1 MKKITFGKI
10 SSNFAENSV
19 HIKATGTIGVFGPPK
34 AIETIEEDD
43 DRQKVKEVM
52 GISSFGK
59 KAKTFDIQEMI
70 AQVKATA
77 KELAPNKPLD
87 DSDKTE
93 DEDGSTDDEDGSTD
107 DDDFIGP
114 PVPET
119 LNNIADRNKESDD
132 DDVEEHVESSEFFM
146 PIANETEMVHGTK
159 AVTAISVDP
168 SGARLAS
175 GKCRFYVELLSDFL

>member
-10 SSNFAENSV
+10 SSNFAEKSV
-19 HIKATGTIGVFGPPK
+19 NIKASGTIGVFGPPK
-34 AIETIEEDD
+34 AIENIEDD
-43 DRQKVKEVM
+43 GEGQKVQEVM
-52 GISSFGK
+52 GISNFGK

-77 KELAPNKPLD
+77 KELAPIKEPED
-87 DSDKTE
+87 ADKTDE
-93 DEDGSTDDEDGSTD
+93 EDGNSDD

-114 PVPET
+114 PIPET
-119 LNNIADRNKESDD
+119 LISSTNKPNKGSDD
-132 DDVEEHVESSEFFM
+132 EDDLEESSESNEFFM
-146 PIANETEMVHGTK
+146 PITNETEMVHGTK

-175 GKCRFYVELLSDFL
+175 GNFIFN

>member
-10 SSNFAENSV
+10 SPNFAQKSV

-34 AIETIEEDD
+34 AIENIEDD
-43 DRQKVKEVM
+43 GEGQKVKEVM
-52 GISSFGK
+52 GISTFGK

-77 KELAPNKPLD
+77 KELAPNKEENEPD
-87 DSDKTE
+87 KTDEEDGDSDE
-93 DEDGSTDDEDGSTD
+93 
-107 DDDFIGP
+107 DFIGP
-114 PVPET
+114 PIPET
-119 LNNIADRNKESDD
+119 LAINVDENKDSDD
-132 DDVEEHVESSEFFM
+132 DLEVNVENSEFFI

-175 GKCRFYVELLSDFL
+175 GKFAIVYI